1 MLTLFGG
8 KLNLSALGE
17 IIYSTVKTTAMMFF
31 ILFGAMTFTNYVNL
45 SGMTTDIQAG
55 LSIFGDGPLPT
66 ILAILVIYLL
76 LGCVLEGLSMI
87 TLTVPIFY
95 PIVAAQ
101 GFDLIWFGIFVVV
114 ITEVS
119 YITPPVGMNAFV
131 LNTVVRDVSLR
142 TIFSGLVPFVAMDI
156 VRIALLIAIPGLA
169 LFIPSIM

>member
-1 MLTLFGG
+1 
-8 KLNLSALGE
+8 
-17 IIYSTVKTTAMMFF
+17 
-31 ILFGAMTFTNYVNL
+31 
-45 SGMTTDIQAG
+45 
-55 LSIFGDGPLPT
+55 
-66 ILAILVIYLL
+66 
-76 LGCVLEGLSMI
+76 MI

-142 TIFSGLVPFVAMDI
+142 TIFAGLLPFVAMDI
-156 VRIALLIAIPGLA
+156 VRIALLIAIPGIA
-169 LFIPSIM
+169 LFIPSMM